1 MSRRRVSRKKREPF
15 KDERDAL
22 ELMARFLVSGGYRV
36 PVAGTGTKPGLLCTD
51 IAGAV
56 GYMRDPLAREVALAV
71 AMRADRRMVAAVSGR
86 AYRRLCSAVRHM
98 RPPVLSLRL
107 AADRWRMRMI
117 VHDAMTELVDPEARR
132 PYRELAKDTKMR
144 ASNYTRVHQTVT
156 AELQQLM
163 NEARAEFQLRL
174 FGRLAP

>member
-1 MSRRRVSRKKREPF
+1 MRKKREPF

-22 ELMARFLVSGGYRV
+22 ELMARFLVGGGYRV

-56 GYMRDPLAREVALAV
+56 GYMRDPLAREIALSVAT
-71 AMRADRRMVAAVSGR
+71 RADKLAIARVSTR
-86 AYRRLCSAVRHM
+86 AYHRLCRAVRMM
-98 RPPVLSLRL
+98 RPPVLKLRN
-107 AADRWRMRMI
+107 AGDRWRVRMI
-117 VHDAMTELVDPEARR
+117 VYDALTELVNPEQRR

-144 ASNYTRVHQTVT
+144 AANYTRVHQAVT

-163 NEARAEFQLRL
+163 NEAREEFAKRL
-174 FGRLAP
+174 WGKGE